1 MDDPS
6 INSKN
11 SDKKQSVLGEIF
23 WFEIFIAESEKTC
36 QYRSINKY
44 NSEFLKTKINS
55 KLIGEYSE
63 DTHFCE
69 DKKKHEF
76 YPFKNLLNKKKSIL
90 WGELNIFIKIL
101 RKELE
106 VSKRYI
112 HCFFS
117 RELRTKRIEEICF
130 CESRLFPDDFYI
142 CYLAFG
148 SNGKNFIWF

>member
-55 KLIGEYSE
+55 KLVGEYSE
-63 DTHFCE
+63 DTHFYE

-76 YPFKNLLNKKKSIL
+76 YSFKNLLNKKKSIL
-90 WGELNIFIKIL
+90 
-101 RKELE
+101 
-106 VSKRYI
+106 
-112 HCFFS
+112 
-117 RELRTKRIEEICF
+117 
-130 CESRLFPDDFYI
+130 
-142 CYLAFG
+142 
-148 SNGKNFIWF
+148 